1 MADGRKRIV
10 MTGATGLIGRKL
22 AARLIE
28 RGDEVILLG
37 RNIESLRRA
46 VPDAGDYLPW
56 SGTMTDGP
64 WAAAIDGA
72 YGVINLAGAPV
83 ASRWSEEQKK
93 RIYDSRVLGT
103 RNIVNAIA
111 GASHKPVVLV
121 NGSAVGYYGTSEKEL
136 FTERSGAGDDFLA
149 KICLEWEEEA
159 KRGEESG
166 VRVVL
171 LRTGIVLDPDG
182 GALGKL
188 LPTFRLF
195 LGGTLGNGKQWFPW
209 IHRDDE
215 LEMILWALDNE
226 KVNGAINGVAP
237 GIVTNKEFSD
247 VLGEVLHRP
256 AIFPVPAFA
265 LKLVFGDGAAALTEG
280 QHVVAERARQLGYR
294 FLHPELRD
302 ALRDLLK
309 E

>member
-1 MADGRKRIV
+1 MEDGKKRIV

-22 AARLIE
+22 AVCLME

-37 RNIESLRRA
+37 RNIESLRSA
-46 VPDAGDYLPW
+46 VPGAADYLLW
-56 SGTMTDGP
+56 SGTMSDGP
-64 WAAAIDGA
+64 WASAIDGA

-83 ASRWSEEQKK
+83 ASRWSDEQRK
-93 RIYDSRVLGT
+93 RIHDSRVLGT

-111 GASHKPVVLV
+111 RASHKPPVLI

-149 KICLEWEEEA
+149 KICLQWEEEA
-159 KRGEESG
+159 KRAEELG

-188 LPTFRLF
+188 LPTFKLF
-195 LGGTLGNGKQWFPW
+195 LGGTLGDGKQWFPW

-215 LEMILWALDNE
+215 LGMILWALDNE
-226 KVNGAINGVAP
+226 KVNGAINGAAP
-237 GIVTNKEFSD
+237 GIVTNREFSD

-256 AIFPVPAFA
+256 ALFPVPEFA
-265 LKLVFGDGAAALTEG
+265 LKLVFGDGAAALTKG

-294 FLHPELRD
+294 FLHPELRE
-302 ALRDLLK
+302 ALVDLLK
-309 E
+309 G